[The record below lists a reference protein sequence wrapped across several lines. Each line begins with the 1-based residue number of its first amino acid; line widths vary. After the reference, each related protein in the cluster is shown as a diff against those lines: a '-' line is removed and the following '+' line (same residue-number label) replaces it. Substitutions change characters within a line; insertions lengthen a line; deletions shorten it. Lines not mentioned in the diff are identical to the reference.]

1 MRTVEKRLRALED
14 RQTGFRPPPSI
25 VVDIGETIEAVLEH
39 EGVVPIENQ
48 WPSLIVDRIV
58 APTHAEGE

>member
-1 MRTVEKRLRALED
+1 MRKFEKRVRALEG
-14 RQTGFRPPPSI
+14 RQLGFKPPPSI
-25 VVDIGETIEAVLEH
+25 VVEENEMVEEVLER
-39 EGVVPIENQ
+39 ENVVPIENQ